1 MTDVVLDSWIRDNW
15 VAEVDEDVAREVSGA
30 AILLVDDEEGPRRAL
45 SRLFENT
52 NEVYVAADGSEALE
66 LLGAH
71 SVDVMITDIRM
82 PRMSG
87 IELLRTAKER
97 FPCLEVIL
105 LTGCARLETAA
116 KAVEWG
122 AFAYLQKPFRNQM
135 IQTYVARAVTR
146 RRQNVERRNLE
157 RLALEANRF
166 ETLGRVISGM
176 IHDLGS
182 PLQVVSG
189 YIDLMMAT
197 PELAPF
203 RNNLE
208 TMQNQIQHCTDI
220 VRSTISFLRHK
231 EDTLILLNL
240 NEVVEACL
248 NVAAP
253 ILRKQEVEVVRNLDA
268 SLSFIQGDF
277 VLVRQSVLNLI
288 TNACQAMEG
297 QSAPQRLT
305 FTTWTDDGYVCLGV
319 EDTGPGVPD
328 KDRDNVFQSFF
339 SSKETGGTGLGL
351 SVVKNVADKHGG
363 NVEYGPRN
371 EDTGAHFI
379 LRFPQ
384 YTMDDN

>member
-1 MTDVVLDSWIRDNW
+1 
-15 VAEVDEDVAREVSGA
+15 
-30 AILLVDDEEGPRRAL
+30 
-45 SRLFENT
+45 
-52 NEVYVAADGSEALE
+52 
-66 LLGAH
+66 
-71 SVDVMITDIRM
+71 
-82 PRMSG
+82 
-87 IELLRTAKER
+87 
-97 FPCLEVIL
+97 VIL
-105 LTGCARLETAA
+105 LTGCAHLETAA

-135 IQTYVARAVTR
+135 IQTYVARAVAR
-146 RRQNVERRNLE
+146 RRRNVERRNLE

-189 YIDLMMAT
+189 YIDLMMAS

-203 RNNLE
+203 RDSLE

-220 VRSTISFLRHK
+220 VRSTMSFLRHQ

-253 ILRKQEVEVVRNLDA
+253 ILRKQNVEVVRDLDA
-268 SLSFIQGDF
+268 FLSFIQGDF

-305 FTTWTDDGYVCLGV
+305 FTTWNEDGYVCLGV

-328 KDRDNVFQSFF
+328 KDRHNVFQSFF
-339 SSKETGGTGLGL
+339 STKEAGGTGLGL
-351 SVVKNVADKHGG
+351 SVVKNVLDKHGG
-363 NVEYGPRN
+363 SVEYGPRN

-384 YTMDDN
+384 HDLEEN